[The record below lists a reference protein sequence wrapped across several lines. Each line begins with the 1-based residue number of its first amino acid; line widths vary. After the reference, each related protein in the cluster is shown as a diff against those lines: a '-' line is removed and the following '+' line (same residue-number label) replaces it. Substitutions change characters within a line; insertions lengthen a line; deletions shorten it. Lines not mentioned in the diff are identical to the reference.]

1 MFARGLSEAELH
13 YDRTKKLLTLLRSL
27 TDSEC
32 LMLRYYGLHSAVNN
46 DHRSAMLLLHPDVL
60 RPVSGEIGLPAAE
73 ADRGAFRAAFEQTLV
88 SSGLLNVTEKL
99 KRPTA
104 LGMLLLRYTEEIEA
118 RDSSEPA

>member
-1 MFARGLSEAELH
+1 
-13 YDRTKKLLTLLRSL
+13 
-27 TDSEC
+27 
-32 LMLRYYGLHSAVNN
+32 MLRYYGLHSAVNN